1 MVIFESRFA
10 GFGFTENL
18 IDRKILAFSH
28 YDDKI
33 NFISKP
39 FRYEKSI
46 HFLEN
51 ILQPKKGRVVGN
63 TGF

>member
-1 MVIFESRFA
+1 MAFSESKDLPD
-10 GFGFTENL
+10 FGFTENL
-18 IDRKILAFSH
+18 IDRKILAFPH

-51 ILQPKKGRVVGN
+51 
-63 TGF
+63 T

>member
-33 NFISKP
+33 NFISKVNA
-39 FRYEKSI
+39 FFWKISC
-46 HFLEN
+46 N
-51 ILQPKKGRVVGN
+51 QKKVE
-63 TGF
+63 